1 MTAEPEFEELTAR
14 ARIRDAALRLFAER
28 GTKAATIRDIAAAAG
43 VSLGLVRHH
52 FGSKEELRAA
62 CDEYALAKAM
72 RIKYE
77 ALGAGMLGAGMP
89 KPGFL
94 PEVHPTLVLLV
105 QYFAQSISD
114 GSDAAEAMFEQ
125 FVAVTEQWLA
135 RQFPGE
141 FDDPKAV
148 AVLLTAMQLGP
159 MLLRNQVS
167 AALDLDL
174 LSRAGHIRSSK
185 SFIDIYAQPWLS
197 KDSAVAA
204 KDAYDQLEKGE
215 TP

>member
-1 MTAEPEFEELTAR
+1 MADEPAIEDLTAR

-28 GTKAATIRDIAAAAG
+28 GTKAATIRDIAARAG

-62 CDEYALAKAM
+62 CDEYALAQAM
-72 RIKYE
+72 RIKNE
-77 ALGAGMLGAGMP
+77 ALGAGMLGSGIP

-94 PEVHPTLVLLV
+94 PEVHPTLVLLM

-114 GSDAAEAMFEQ
+114 GSAAAEAMFDQ

-141 FDDPKAV
+141 LDDPKAV

-159 MLLRNQVS
+159 MLLRQQVS
-167 AALDLDL
+167 AALDVDL

-185 SFIDIYAQPWLS
+185 TFIDIYARSWLS
-197 KDSAVAA
+197 KDSAEAA
-204 KDAYDQLEKGE
+204 KAAYDQLEKGE